1 MTEPISLKS
10 ITTFEEMIQIE
21 CGIEYEISGNVYVNR
36 SKDGKT
42 VRLIK
47 QTIGGFTSY
56 GLDMEYN
63 APIANFD
70 NIDIEKL
77 KQ

>member
-10 ITTFEEMIQIE
+10 ITTFEEMLQIE
-21 CGIEYEISGNVYVNR
+21 CGIEYEISGTVYVNR
-36 SKDGKT
+36 RKEGKT

-56 GLDMEYN
+56 VPDMEYN